1 MLVEEDGSN
10 RPALFLKSQV
20 VKSHSD
26 GMPGFHL
33 LTVVA
38 SLVSKFRNKKELMT
52 KTYNN
57 CMNLKIIMLLERRQ
71 TIRDYIICE
80 STYKAFSQRQNQ
92 RQKSH
97 QWIPGGQERVNKKG
111 ARGYSL
117 GQ

>member
-10 RPALFLKSQV
+10 RPALFLKLQV

-38 SLVSKFRNKKELMT
+38 SLVSKFRNKELMT

-57 CMNLKIIMLLERRQ
+57 CMNLKIIVLLERRQ
-71 TIRDYIICE
+71 TIRD
-80 STYKAFSQRQNQ
+80 T
-92 RQKSH
+92 
-97 QWIPGGQERVNKKG
+97 
-111 ARGYSL
+111 
-117 GQ
+117 